1 MRRTVAGRAESPF
14 GLHISSTIKKAQ
26 RQARMRTHTQRCN
39 PCKAQQLNA
48 YEKLLGQTGAS
59 LHQYNSWS
67 NKWFSALARSR
78 SWFGNSPE
86 SSSRQRVGP
95 KVGQKDDCVC
105 VCVRVCV
112 CACVRVCVCDCVCV
126 YIYICVCVYM
136 CVCLWMCVCVHVLRG

>member
-48 YEKLLGQTGAS
+48 YEKLLGQDGAS

-105 VCVRVCV
+105 VCAYVCVCVCVRVCV
-112 CACVRVCVCDCVCV
+112 CACVLVCVC
-126 YIYICVCVYM
+126 IYICVCVYV
-136 CVCLWMCVCVHVLRG
+136 CVSVDVCLCVHVC